1 MATNINADDGVVSGV
16 AGLKT
21 SADNSGVLV
30 LQTNGTNAV
39 TVGTNQN
46 VVFNSTGAVTLPV
59 GTTAQRPSSPT
70 VGYVRYNTDLGYL
83 EMYSASNNWIKLW

>member
-1 MATNINADDGVVSGV
+1 MLGCSPRSRLNNSMAT
-16 AGLKT
+16 LKNTTVNDT
-21 SADNSGVLV
+21 SYIIV
-30 LQTNGTNAV
+30 
-39 TVGTNQN
+39 
-46 VVFNSTGAVTLPV
+46 PV